1 MISARTAGTPE
12 AQKLAVRRSL
22 VQFDAM
28 PCGKLNQWRRA
39 PGLYRAQKNTLPRII
54 RGWLVALLARPFRHR
69 PAWSCSMLRGKLPSV
84 KRLAAM
90 WGGPTGLDG
99 VSDSSVVTHSAI
111 KCW

>member
-22 VQFDAM
+22 VKFDAM

-54 RGWLVALLARPFRHR
+54 RGWLVALLCPT
-69 PAWSCSMLRGKLPSV
+69 LPTPPSLIV
-84 KRLAAM
+84 
-90 WGGPTGLDG
+90 LDAEG
-99 VSDSSVVTHSAI
+99 
-111 KCW
+111 